1 MSSSQPEVALCPHCR
16 SVFRGA
22 YQRCP
27 RDGTALEVGLQD
39 GLPGTTLGGGR
50 YVVRRRLG
58 EGGAGVVYEA
68 GDRRLPR
75 RYAIKVLFGDLAV
88 LPDMLQRFRREAE
101 AAGRLDHPNV
111 AAVVDYQLDVE
122 GEPPFLVMELVE
134 GETLAARLMRTGP
147 MRPEEA
153 RKLLRGVCE
162 GLVHAHARGVIHRD
176 LKPDNVIL
184 EQPGDRPRIVDFGVS
199 RVEGGITQSKL
210 TQHGVLVGTPGF
222 MAPELLMGKAADA
235 RSDLFALGVTAYA
248 TLAAC
253 LPFSGSEEDAVEATL
268 AGLDPTLGPMVP
280 PDLAQLVAD
289 LMAPDREARPRD
301 AAEVLAR
308 LEAGARSAMAP
319 LQPETARAL
328 NASWAAPTWTGASSE
343 PRTTPVAAGTPEPD
357 VEAPSEPARG
367 VAGRVAAGAVLLT
380 LGLGFG
386 IWVGRPGAPAD
397 ETATLP
403 APGATRARRRSLT
416 LRSARRTLQVSL
428 RLAQPRPPP
437 ASRPGAAPVPS
448 APSSRATRGPAAT
461 MGVPA
466 PTRAAPTKRA
476 VAPSGPELRPAPPPP
491 GPARRPRA

>member
-1 MSSSQPEVALCPHCR
+1 
-16 SVFRGA
+16 
-22 YQRCP
+22 
-27 RDGTALEVGLQD
+27 
-39 GLPGTTLGGGR
+39 
-50 YVVRRRLG
+50 
-58 EGGAGVVYEA
+58 
-68 GDRRLPR
+68 
-75 RYAIKVLFGDLAV
+75 
-88 LPDMLQRFRREAE
+88 
-101 AAGRLDHPNV
+101 
-111 AAVVDYQLDVE
+111 
-122 GEPPFLVMELVE
+122 
-134 GETLAARLMRTGP
+134 
-147 MRPEEA
+147 
-153 RKLLRGVCE
+153 
-162 GLVHAHARGVIHRD
+162 
-176 LKPDNVIL
+176 
-184 EQPGDRPRIVDFGVS
+184 
-199 RVEGGITQSKL
+199 
-210 TQHGVLVGTPGF
+210 
-222 MAPELLMGKAADA
+222 
-235 RSDLFALGVTAYA
+235 TAYA

-403 APGATRARRRSLT
+403 APGATPALGPVADPSV
-416 LRSARRTLQVSL
+416 RSADT
-428 RLAQPRPPP
+428 AGEP
-437 ASRPGAAPVPS
+437 AVGSAAAAREPEPGAAPVPD
-448 APSSRATRGPAAT
+448 PIEATGGPAAT

-466 PTRAAPTKRA
+466 PTRA
-476 VAPSGPELRPAPPPP
+476 
-491 GPARRPRA
+491 